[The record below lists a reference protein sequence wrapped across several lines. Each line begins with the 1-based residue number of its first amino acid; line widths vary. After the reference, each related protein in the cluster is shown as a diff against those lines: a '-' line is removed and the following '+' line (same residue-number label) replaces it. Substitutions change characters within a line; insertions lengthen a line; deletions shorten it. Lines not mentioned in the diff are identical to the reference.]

1 MAGEMNGNSFEL
13 GRVVGHLQAT
23 MDRNTD
29 QVQHLVELN
38 IRQATALER
47 MGQDIRDLPGRLSD
61 ARAMPMLPH
70 VTEFIRSVWPPALIL
85 SALAVKALWPEA
97 FPVIRDTLALARG

>member
-61 ARAMPMLPH
+61 VRAMPMLPH
-70 VTEFIRSVWPPALIL
+70 ISELVRSVWPPALIL
-85 SALAVKALWPEA
+85 AALAVKVVSPES
-97 FPVIRDTLALARG
+97 FPVIRDVLALARG

>member
-1 MAGEMNGNSFEL
+1 MGDMNGNSFEL

-29 QVQHLVELN
+29 QVEHLVELN

-47 MGQDIRDLPGRLSD
+47 MGQDIRDLPARMTD
-61 ARAMPMLPH
+61 ARATPMLSQL
-70 VTEFIRSVWPPALIL
+70 TEFIRHVTPPALIL
-85 SALAVKALWPEA
+85 LVLVVKVVSPETL
-97 FPVIRDTLALARG
+97 PVIRDIAASMR